1 MMLMTRNVFLP
12 STGSIINFI
21 LLRVTHHNNF
31 RIQRFLPLFYKH
43 GQLVA
48 EPVHLNK

>member
-1 MMLMTRNVFLP
+1 MMTGNVLLP
-12 STGSIINFI
+12 SSGSIIHFI

-31 RIQRFLPLFYKH
+31 RIQRFLPLFDKH